1 MMNSTPA
8 AYPTAAIVDHKPF
21 VSSMNLM
28 DPLSLDYGTG
38 GLSTTTGS
46 SVIGVNNSNNGNGGL
61 IGTGVNG
68 IVVGTQNG
76 SVVTQNSHL
85 NHLTNSNHP
94 HHHHHSTHPN
104 HHSSYSLSDYYGSHH
119 SHHHHTTHQST
130 AASNSIQSAL
140 AAAAAAAAQ
149 SQMPP
154 MGLGQHHHL
163 GGGGGGVT
171 GSVGGAGGGPIISS
185 PHAHPMNHQMNSH
198 HHYGYHLNYS
208 PIDQNPVQITHHP
221 HASHHNAGH
230 PHTPHPQHHTT
241 QHPSQQHQQQNHH
254 LISSHHHPYGAHSM
268 SSSLGQSMANSLSTL
283 GVNNNNNSNGNGH
296 QYFSP
301 CSMGNS
307 GGGGDVSPLGPL
319 SMSTTGPHPSLS
331 LQNSTST
338 PTASSS
344 NNPSSTTPNNNNQ
357 ISPISH
363 QHSPLGGTNSNLNSS
378 GDPGSCGGGGHL
390 SSRVSSPS
398 LIGQHSPQSPGS
410 RCNNQSMGLLIDPPS
425 PMIDDCALSTASGS
439 DSGTGG
445 GGGSSSGGGGGH
457 PVIYP
462 WMKKVHVA
470 PGKGG
475 KID

>member
-1 MMNSTPA
+1 
-8 AYPTAAIVDHKPF
+8 
-21 VSSMNLM
+21 
-28 DPLSLDYGTG
+28 
-38 GLSTTTGS
+38 
-46 SVIGVNNSNNGNGGL
+46 
-61 IGTGVNG
+61 
-68 IVVGTQNG
+68 
-76 SVVTQNSHL
+76 
-85 NHLTNSNHP
+85 
-94 HHHHHSTHPN
+94 
-104 HHSSYSLSDYYGSHH
+104 
-119 SHHHHTTHQST
+119 
-130 AASNSIQSAL
+130 
-140 AAAAAAAAQ
+140 
-149 SQMPP
+149 
-154 MGLGQHHHL
+154 
-163 GGGGGGVT
+163 
-171 GSVGGAGGGPIISS
+171 
-185 PHAHPMNHQMNSH
+185 
-198 HHYGYHLNYS
+198 
-208 PIDQNPVQITHHP
+208 
-221 HASHHNAGH
+221 
-230 PHTPHPQHHTT
+230 
-241 QHPSQQHQQQNHH
+241 
-254 LISSHHHPYGAHSM
+254 
-268 SSSLGQSMANSLSTL
+268 MANSLSTL

-307 GGGGDVSPLGPL
+307 GGGDVSPLGPL

-475 KID
+475 KIY